1 MYFKFIYLFIH
12 SFEPSPEDIFID
24 FGEKG
29 RERER
34 EKQSVASCTRPNWGL
49 NLQPR
54 YVSWPGIEPAAFWC
68 IGQHTNWLRH
78 LARAQTY
85 FFKEQILPYE

>member
-54 YVSWPGIEPAAFWC
+54 YVS
-68 IGQHTNWLRH
+68 
-78 LARAQTY
+78 
-85 FFKEQILPYE
+85 